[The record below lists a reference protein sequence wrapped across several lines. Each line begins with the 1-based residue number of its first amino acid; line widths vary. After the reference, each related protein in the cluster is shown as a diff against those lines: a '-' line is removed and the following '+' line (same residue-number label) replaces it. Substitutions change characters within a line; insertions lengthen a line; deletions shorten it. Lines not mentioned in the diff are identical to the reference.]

1 MKHNKKYDVIVI
13 GGGHAGTEAASASA
27 RCGSKTLLITHNINK
42 IGEMSCNPAI
52 GGLGKGHIV
61 REIDALDGV
70 MGVAIDQSGIQ
81 FRMLNATKGPAVR
94 GPRAQADRE
103 LYRKSIQKVLKNQKN
118 LEIIE
123 SSVEDIIIKS
133 NTIKGVIISK
143 KKKIYS
149 KSVVLTTGTFLR
161 GLIKIGKK
169 STPAGRIGDKPSVK
183 LAKKIQEIGFSM
195 GRMKTG
201 TPPRIHKK
209 SINFNNLDVQ
219 YADKEPVPFS
229 YLNSKIKVKQIPC
242 YITYT
247 NKNTHKIIKKNLSL
261 SPMYSGSILATGV
274 RYCPSI
280 EDKVVKFSSKNRHQ
294 IFLEPEGLKSDLIYP
309 NGVSTSLPEEVQIKF
324 IKSIKGLENS
334 KITQPGYAIE
344 YDYIDPRELKH
355 NLETKKIK
363 NFYLAGQINGTTG
376 YEEAAAQGVVAGVNA
391 SLNPKKSDFILDRS
405 QAYIGVLIDD
415 LVTKGTNEPYR
426 MFTSRAEY
434 RLSLR
439 SDNADIRLTAIGFK
453 LGFVSKKRYKILK
466 NKNLKLTKALIL
478 SKSLKASPNEL
489 SKFNIKINFDGKKR
503 SAYELLSY
511 KDINFNKLEKIW
523 PKLSNINSEIKKQ
536 IEIESHYRGYLDR
549 QEEEIKSFKKDENLV
564 FPKDFDY
571 SSVGSLSN
579 EIKEKLNKIRP
590 PTIGAAS
597 RISGMT
603 PPAIIALLRHVKRK
617 KIKSKAA

>member
-1 MKHNKKYDVIVI
+1 M
-13 GGGHAGTEAASASA
+13 
-27 RCGSKTLLITHNINK
+27 
-42 IGEMSCNPAI
+42 
-52 GGLGKGHIV
+52 
-61 REIDALDGV
+61 
-70 MGVAIDQSGIQ
+70 
-81 FRMLNATKGPAVR
+81 
-94 GPRAQADRE
+94 
-103 LYRKSIQKVLKNQKN
+103 
-118 LEIIE
+118 
-123 SSVEDIIIKS
+123 
-133 NTIKGVIISK
+133 
-143 KKKIYS
+143 
-149 KSVVLTTGTFLR
+149 
-161 GLIKIGKK
+161 
-169 STPAGRIGDKPSVK
+169 
-183 LAKKIQEIGFSM
+183 
-195 GRMKTG
+195 
-201 TPPRIHKK
+201 
-209 SINFNNLDVQ
+209 
-219 YADKEPVPFS
+219 
-229 YLNSKIKVKQIPC
+229 
-242 YITYT
+242 
-247 NKNTHKIIKKNLSL
+247 
-261 SPMYSGSILATGV
+261 
-274 RYCPSI
+274 
-280 EDKVVKFSSKNRHQ
+280 
-294 IFLEPEGLKSDLIYP
+294 
-309 NGVSTSLPEEVQIKF
+309 
-324 IKSIKGLENS
+324 
-334 KITQPGYAIE
+334 
-344 YDYIDPRELKH
+344 
-355 NLETKKIK
+355 
-363 NFYLAGQINGTTG
+363 
-376 YEEAAAQGVVAGVNA
+376 AGVNA

-617 KIKSKAA
+617 KIKNKAA

>member
-1 MKHNKKYDVIVI
+1 MKHNKSYDVIVI

-103 LYRKSIQKVLKNQKN
+103 LYRKSIQKILKNQKN
-118 LEIIE
+118 LEIID

-133 NTIKGVIISK
+133 NTIKGVVISK

-242 YITYT
+242 YITHT

-274 RYCPSI
+274 RYCSSI
-280 EDKVVKFSSKNRHQ
+280 EDKIVKFSSKNRHQ

-334 KITQPGYAIE
+334 IITQPGYAIE

-355 NLETKKIK
+355 SLETKKIK

-376 YEEAAAQGVVAGVNA
+376 YEEAAAQGIVAGVNA
-391 SLNPKKSDFILDRS
+391 SLNQKKLDFILDRS
-405 QAYIGVLIDD
+405 QAYIGVLVDD

-439 SDNADIRLTAIGFK
+439 SDNADTRLTAIGFK
-453 LGFVSKKRYKILK
+453 LGFVSKKRYKVFK
-466 NKNLKLTKALIL
+466 NKNLKLKKALIIT
-478 SKSLKASPNEL
+478 KSLKASPNEL

-523 PKLSNINSEIKKQ
+523 PKLSNINSEVKKQ

-549 QEEEIKSFKKDENLV
+549 QEEEIKSFKKDENLI
-564 FPKDFDY
+564 FPKNFDY

-603 PPAIIALLRHVKRK
+603 PPALIALLRHVKRK
-617 KIKSKAA
+617 KIKNKAA

>member
-103 LYRKSIQKVLKNQKN
+103 LYRKSIQKILKNQKN
-118 LEIIE
+118 LEITE

-143 KKKIYS
+143 NKKIYS

-247 NKNTHKIIKKNLSL
+247 NKNTHKIIKNNLSL

-453 LGFVSKKRYKILK
+453 LGFVSKKRYKVFK
-466 NKNLKLTKALIL
+466 NKNLKLKKALIIT
-478 SKSLKASPNEL
+478 KSLKASPNEL

-617 KIKSKAA
+617 KIKNKAA

>member
-280 EDKVVKFSSKNRHQ
+280 EDKIVKFSSKNRHQ

-617 KIKSKAA
+617 KIKNKAA

>member
-103 LYRKSIQKVLKNQKN
+103 LYRKSIQKILKNQKN
-118 LEIIE
+118 LEITE

-143 KKKIYS
+143 NKKIYS

-247 NKNTHKIIKKNLSL
+247 NKNTHKIIKNNLSL

-453 LGFVSKKRYKILK
+453 LGFVSKKRYKVLK

-617 KIKSKAA
+617 KIKNKAA

>member
-133 NTIKGVIISK
+133 NIIKGVIISK

-617 KIKSKAA
+617 KIKNKAA

>member
-1 MKHNKKYDVIVI
+1 VKHNKKYDVIVI

-103 LYRKSIQKVLKNQKN
+103 LYRKSIQKILKNQKN
-118 LEIIE
+118 LEITE

-143 KKKIYS
+143 NKKIYS

-247 NKNTHKIIKKNLSL
+247 NKNTHKIIKNNLSL

-453 LGFVSKKRYKILK
+453 LGFVSKKRYKVLK

-617 KIKSKAA
+617 KIKNKAA

>member
-617 KIKSKAA
+617 KIKNKAA